1 MHSVRETLHLGKVAR
16 NDCDSGREAR
26 RAVRLLFVAIHDVSV
41 PIRAEMPIYAGNPGV
56 ELELAS
62 SIAKGDPS
70 NISRLSFGVHT
81 GTHVDAPL
89 HFIEGAPGA
98 EGILLD
104 ALVGPA
110 VVVDGTGVTSAA
122 LGEEEL
128 AGLGI
133 PEGTERVLLKT
144 RNSELWARTDFTRD
158 FIRLD
163 GSGARFVVS
172 RGIRTIGIDYLS
184 IGDREAH
191 RELLGAGV
199 VPVEGLDLRGIEP
212 GAYTFLCLPLD
223 VVGSDGGPARAV
235 LLDP

>member
-1 MHSVRETLHLGKVAR
+1 M
-16 NDCDSGREAR
+16 
-26 RAVRLLFVAIHDVSV
+26 HDVSV
-41 PIRAEMPIYAGNPGV
+41 PIRHDMPIYDGNPGV
-56 ELELAS
+56 ELERVS
-62 SIAKGDPS
+62 SIANGDPANVS
-70 NISRLSFGVHT
+70 KLTMGAHT

-89 HFIEGAPGA
+89 HFIDGAPGA

-110 VVVDGTGVTSAA
+110 VVVDATGVEA
-122 LGEEEL
+122 LGQAEL
-128 AGLGI
+128 EGLGI
-133 PEGTERVLLKT
+133 PEGAERVLLKT

-158 FIRLD
+158 FLRLD
-163 GSGARFVVS
+163 GSGARFVVE

-199 VPVEGLDLRGIEP
+199 VPVEGLDLREIEP
-212 GAYTFLCLPLD
+212 GPYTLICLPLD